1 MRPAS
6 RSTAFVLV
14 GAMGFAWQLAVL
26 QLLTWS
32 GAPVEAGAAAGVA
45 AAILHNFLWHR
56 RYTWADRRRTG
67 ATAAAAQF
75 LRFAGLNGVVSLV
88 GNVVL
93 TGALVRAGAPLL
105 GANALAV
112 GACSLA
118 NFVLSDRLVFAASLL
133 LAGAGVAD
141 AAVLKPPTLA
151 AWDEYVR
158 ATEARL
164 LGQEPRAGTPGLGA
178 DDWRRLRSGELLV
191 TAAETRRRDGSTI
204 GIPDGTVHH
213 WVGRV
218 FLPGADLDALLRE
231 LEAPTTRRWL
241 PSEVRAMRVAGD
253 GVGGLRV
260 SMRVERDSIVD
271 VTYDIQHVVRY
282 IRHPA
287 GHATSRSV
295 SRRIVEIEGAGT
307 ARERALPEG
316 RDHGFLWRLNAYW
329 RYVPVHGGV
338 LVVCESLA
346 LSRSVPL
353 VLRPVAWPLV
363 DRVSRESLASTLAAL
378 QQGFR
383 PNGGAA
389 AGRTRSNTK

>member
-45 AAILHNFLWHR
+45 AAILHNFVWHR
-56 RYTWADRRRTG
+56 RYTWADRRRTPP
-67 ATAAAAQF
+67 TAVAVQF

-93 TGALVRAGAPLL
+93 TGALVRAGVPVLVS
-105 GANALAV
+105 NALAV
-112 GACSLA
+112 CACSLA
-118 NFVLSDRLVFAASLL
+118 NFVLSDRLVFATSLL
-133 LAGAGVAD
+133 LAGAAVAD
-141 AAVLKPPTLA
+141 AAVLTPPTLA
-151 AWDEYVR
+151 AWDDYVR
-158 ATEARL
+158 ATEARV
-164 LGQEPRAGTPGLGA
+164 RAQDMRPGTPGLGA
-178 DDWRRLRSGELLV
+178 DAWRRLLAGELLMNAV
-191 TAAETRRRDGSTI
+191 ETRRPDGSAI
-204 GIPDGTVHH
+204 GIPNGTVHH

-218 FLPGADLDALLRE
+218 FLPGADLDSLLRE

-241 PSEVRAMRVAGD
+241 PGEVRAMRVVSDD
-253 GVGGLRV
+253 GGGLRV
-260 SMRVERDSIVD
+260 SMRVERESIVD
-271 VTYDIQHVVRY
+271 VTYDIEHAVRY
-282 IRHPA
+282 SRHAA

-295 SRRIVEIEGAGT
+295 SRRIVEVEGAGT

-338 LVVCESLA
+338 LVECESLA

-353 VLRPVAWPLV
+353 VLRAVAWPLV

-383 PNGGAA
+383 PGGGGAL
-389 AGRTRSNTK
+389 RTSSDTK